1 MSDFN
6 LMSKEEI
13 KAEEKR
19 LYEEY
24 KAKLSELKKAQKEKE
39 SVGQIFTKGLLPIY
53 ILHILSIEP
62 SNGNDISKKI
72 GERTNGLW
80 IPSTG
85 GIYPLLKKFEKQ
97 GLVIGEWDDPKKKFQ
112 KIYRLTEDGKK
123 EIEKKK
129 KLLKPRIEESL
140 MVFKLVY
147 NDIY

>member
-72 GERTNGLW
+72 RERTNGLW
-80 IPSTG
+80 IPSSG

-97 GLVIGEWDDPKKKFQ
+97 GLIIGEWDDPKKKFQ

-123 EIEKKK
+123 DFEKKK
-129 KLLKPRIEESL
+129 ELLKPRIEESL
-140 MVFKLVY
+140 MVFKLIY

>member
-24 KAKLSELKKAQKEKE
+24 KSKLSELKKAQKEKE

-123 EIEKKK
+123 DFEKKK

>member
-72 GERTNGLW
+72 GERTKGLW

-123 EIEKKK
+123 DFEKKK

>member
-72 GERTNGLW
+72 GERTKGLW

-97 GLVIGEWDDPKKKFQ
+97 GLIIGEWDDPKKKFQ

-123 EIEKKK
+123 DFEKNKE
-129 KLLKPRIEESL
+129 LLKPRIEESL